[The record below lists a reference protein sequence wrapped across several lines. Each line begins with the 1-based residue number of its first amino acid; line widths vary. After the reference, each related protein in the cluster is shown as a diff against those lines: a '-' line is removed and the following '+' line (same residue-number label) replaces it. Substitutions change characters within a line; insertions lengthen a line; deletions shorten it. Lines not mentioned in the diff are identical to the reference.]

1 MNTETPEIKFSDV
14 QTQAEIVYSSGDSVM
29 ILLGSGGTGKTAL
42 ANASVTKAIAKL
54 YGVTDETVK
63 VYKCN
68 YTGASPLEITGYGV
82 LKKGANGEDLMSF
95 SEPEGIPTAAL
106 LERLGM
112 EDTPCLL
119 VFDEMPEWAAD
130 TRSLVRSTVD
140 PDGESKIGSHRLG
153 ENVKILVTGNR
164 REDGSRSAVLDAPIV
179 NRGNQFI
186 LKADINSWLSWAS
199 EFAWSKFSPV
209 VEYLQFNAKLESGN
223 HFAPPIPQPWDGS
236 PHPTPRSW
244 ASAARQINY
253 IENNLE
259 LSKSEFNKHLKLT
272 LQSKVG
278 DTTARDCIA
287 YITSSSGLL
296 DDLDA
301 VRKGTMKLSHK
312 PTDQFKMIH
321 AALRIMDIELTQ
333 AEQRGRDRGTAVS
346 AGDVDWFVE
355 NLLLPA
361 TKEIGRAGYHAA
373 INVDIPLN
381 EHPKNHEL
389 KGL

>member
-29 ILLGSGGTGKTAL
+29 ILLGAGGTGKTAL

-54 YGVTDETVK
+54 YGVGDENVQ

-82 LKKGANGEDLMSF
+82 LKKGANGEDLMAF
-95 SEPEGIPTAAL
+95 SEPEGIPTEAL
-106 LERLGM
+106 LKRLNM
-112 EDTPCLL
+112 ENTPCLM

-130 TRSLVRSTVD
+130 TRSLVRSTID

-153 ENVKILVTGNR
+153 DNVKILVTGNR

-186 LKADINSWLSWAS
+186 LKADINSWLSWAAS
-199 EFAWSKFSPV
+199 HAWSKFSPV
-209 VEYLQFNAKLESGN
+209 VEYLKFNAKLENGN
-223 HFAPPIPQPWDGS
+223 RFAPSIPQPWDGS

-244 ASAARQINY
+244 ASAAKQINY

-259 LSKSEFNKHLKLT
+259 MSKSEYNKHLKLT

-287 YITSSSGLL
+287 YINSSVGLL
-296 DDLDA
+296 DDLES
-301 VRKGTMKLSHK
+301 VRKGDMELSSK
-312 PTDQFKMIH
+312 PTDQFKLIH
-321 AALRIMDIELTQ
+321 AALRIMDYELTDLESQ
-333 AEQRGRDRGTAVS
+333 GRDRGTAVA
-346 AGDVDWFVE
+346 AGNIDWFVDRF
-355 NLLLPA
+355 LLPA

-373 INVDIPLN
+373 INVDIPLDQ
-381 EHPKNHEL
+381 HPKNAEM